1 MYIYMTLHVQY
12 LICACRKNCYI
23 LYRGYQYRKMD
34 GKIDRKIG
42 IQTETKRKYIDTSKY
57 EQIQIPS
64 KYEQINSYISYITY
78 VCDK

>member
-1 MYIYMTLHVQY
+1 
-12 LICACRKNCYI
+12 
-23 LYRGYQYRKMD
+23 MD
-34 GKIDRKIG
+34 R
-42 IQTETKRKYIDTSKY
+42 QTERQVYKQKQRKYIDTSKY